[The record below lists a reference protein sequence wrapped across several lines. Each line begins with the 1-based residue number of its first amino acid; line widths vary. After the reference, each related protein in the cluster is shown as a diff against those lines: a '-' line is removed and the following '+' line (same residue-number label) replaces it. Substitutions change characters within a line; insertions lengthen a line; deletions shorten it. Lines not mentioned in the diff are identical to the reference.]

1 MATQMDVAEYARVS
15 YMTVSRVVNNS
26 GSVRPETRERVLD
39 AIRELNYTPNLA
51 AQVLAG
57 GRTYNIGV
65 VFPENEYVLS
75 RQYFVELTNRI
86 ELSLSRHGYHLFLG
100 AGRMPGQQ
108 NLRQLAM
115 KGTLDGLLI
124 VSPPM
129 GDERLAMLAETELP
143 TVIIHGISEQGR
155 FSVFDIDNG
164 AATELAMRH
173 LWELGHRDIGLVTGI
188 VQEITGF
195 DRQRVYRDFLT
206 ARGQTLRGEWTFE
219 GNWSLESGYAAM
231 QALARAP
238 LRPTAIL
245 FSNDQMA
252 IGGLKAAHDLGW
264 RVPDDLTVVGFDNTK
279 YSGFVSPALTTVDM
293 RIDEL
298 AQASVDALLDTIAK
312 DAPPRQVLMKP
323 TLVVRE
329 SSGPVGAHSFQ
340 NT

>member
-1 MATQMDVAEYARVS
+1 MATQMDVAEYAKVS

-26 GSVRPETRERVLD
+26 GSVRAETRERVLH
-39 AIRELNYTPNLA
+39 AIRELNYTPNSA

-86 ELSLSRHGYHLFLG
+86 ELSLGRHGYHLFLG

-108 NLRQLAM
+108 NLRQLAA
-115 KGTLDGLLI
+115 KGTVDGLII

-129 GDERLAMLAETELP
+129 RDERLPLLAETKLP
-143 TVIIHGISEQGR
+143 AVVIHGIASHGG
-155 FSVFDIDNG
+155 FPVFDIDNA
-164 AATELAMRH
+164 AATELAMTH

-195 DRQRVYRDFLT
+195 DRQRVYRDFL
-206 ARGQTLRGEWTFE
+206 AAHGQILRSEWTFE
-219 GNWSLESGYAAM
+219 GNWSLESGYAGM

-238 LRPTAIL
+238 KRPTAVL
-245 FSNDQMA
+245 FSNDGMA
-252 IGGLKAAHDLGW
+252 IGGLKAAHDLGL
-264 RVPDDLTVVGFDNTK
+264 RVPADLTIVGFDNTK

-298 AQASVDALLDTIAK
+298 AEASVEALMAAIDGRAE
-312 DAPPRQVLMKP
+312 PRLVLVNP
-323 TLVVRE
+323 SLVVRE
-329 SSGPVGAHSFQ
+329 SSGPVSAHISSR
-340 NT
+340 